1 MVPNKS
7 STSSVDVGLR
17 ILIQISQSKSK
28 SNFVV
33 KPKFNLK
40 KPTFVTTNRVDPTC
54 FLKSCH
60 LCNKKL
66 SLDKDVYMYKGDQGF
81 CSVECR
87 ERQIYMDE
95 MKEIEESTKKMVA
108 SFRESCR
115 RASDRCETGALLEQF
130 RQRHKPLSSP
140 KDRAIF
146 VL

>member
-40 KPTFVTTNRVDPTC
+40 KPTFLTTNRVDPTC

-115 RASDRCETGALLEQF
+115 RCETGALLEQF
-130 RQRHKPLSSP
+130 RQQHKPLSSP